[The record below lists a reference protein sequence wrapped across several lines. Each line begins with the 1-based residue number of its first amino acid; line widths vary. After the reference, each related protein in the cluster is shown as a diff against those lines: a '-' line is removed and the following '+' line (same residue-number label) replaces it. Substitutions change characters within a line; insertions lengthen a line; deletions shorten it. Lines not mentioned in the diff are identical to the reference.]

1 MSIDAGGFGQGIYS
15 QDVGRRKTFK
25 RDVTC
30 DDLHQIMKPGV
41 DHETQCIRGWKKFRD
56 ERLREAITYDNEMRQ
71 EHPPYIRQ
79 SIGKTQH
86 WPHK

>member
-1 MSIDAGGFGQGIYS
+1 MWIDAKDLVKDIRS

-25 RDVTC
+25 RDATC

-56 ERLREAITYDNEMRQ
+56 ERLREEITYDNEMRQ
-71 EHPPYIRQ
+71 ERPLYIRQ